1 MRGLRTASYCL
12 GVYLDEFRAA
22 VASLTPELVLVSVS
36 GELDSYTA
44 GPLQAR
50 IEEAGT
56 VGADTVLVDLSEIS
70 FIDSA
75 ALAVLVRETKRLEGR
90 GHSLVLV
97 TNDPRTRRIVEVTGL
112 SRVLRTYATLQ
123 DALAELG
130 PGEPGQALT
139 SAGGG
144 VEAA

>member
-1 MRGLRTASYCL
+1 KTLKRGLRSAPYAR

-22 VASLTPELVLVSVS
+22 VATLTRELALVSVS

-44 GPLQAR
+44 ECLQAR

-70 FIDSA
+70 FLDSA

-97 TNDPRTRRIVEVTGL
+97 TNDPRTQRVVEVTGL
-112 SRVLRTYATLQ
+112 NRVLRTYATLQ
-123 DALAELG
+123 DALSDLV
-130 PGEPGQALT
+130 PPPQTLT
-139 SAGGG
+139 
-144 VEAA
+144 AARP

>member
-1 MRGLRTASYCL
+1 
-12 GVYLDEFRAA
+12 VYLDEFRAA
-22 VASLTPELVLVSVS
+22 VASLTPEVALVSVS

-44 GPLQAR
+44 GRLQAR
-50 IEEAGT
+50 IDEAGT

-112 SRVLRTYATLQ
+112 NRVLRTYATLH
-123 DALAELG
+123 DALAELVPRG
-130 PGEPGQALT
+130 AAAELGNELT

-144 VEAA
+144 AEAA